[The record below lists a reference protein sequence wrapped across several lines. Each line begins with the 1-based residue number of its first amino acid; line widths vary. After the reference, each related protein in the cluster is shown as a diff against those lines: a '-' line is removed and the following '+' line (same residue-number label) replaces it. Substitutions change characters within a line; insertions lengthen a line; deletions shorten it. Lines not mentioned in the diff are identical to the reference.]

1 MDQPKMERMLRLM
14 ALLSSNIMYTVG
26 ELADKLG
33 MSSRT
38 IYRYL
43 DTFKEAGFSVEKV
56 SDYVYRLTTL
66 KTSVADL
73 SNIVHFSDEEA
84 YIVHSLID
92 NLDNSNTLKAGL
104 KRKLAAVYDS
114 TSIADYVD
122 RRSNARLVQTLAE
135 AMKERKVVVLESYAS
150 SHSGETKDYRVE
162 PFDFTSNYV
171 GIWAYDTAD
180 RMNKQFTVL
189 RMTDVR
195 KTEDDWAFAG
205 AHHAAPMDAFR
216 IHGQETFHIVLK
228 MNNRARNLMVEEYP
242 LTEQDIRPAGTDDGP
257 GNRTWIYD
265 GLVRGMN
272 GIGRFV
278 LGLSDSITVVEGEAL
293 KAFLRERAEGILDH
307 T

>member
-33 MSSRT
+33 MSPRT

-135 AMKERKVVVLESYAS
+135 AMKERKVVVLEGYAS
-150 SHSGETKDYRVE
+150 SH
-162 PFDFTSNYV
+162 
-171 GIWAYDTAD
+171 
-180 RMNKQFTVL
+180 
-189 RMTDVR
+189 
-195 KTEDDWAFAG
+195 
-205 AHHAAPMDAFR
+205 
-216 IHGQETFHIVLK
+216 
-228 MNNRARNLMVEEYP
+228 
-242 LTEQDIRPAGTDDGP
+242 
-257 GNRTWIYD
+257 
-265 GLVRGMN
+265 
-272 GIGRFV
+272 
-278 LGLSDSITVVEGEAL
+278 
-293 KAFLRERAEGILDH
+293 
-307 T
+307 